1 MQIVKANENRLKRIL
16 KSSRITFFLL
26 LVSIIELLLR
36 YSLRNYVTGDY
47 TIFLQSW
54 FKTIKHA
61 GGIVALKSQV
71 GDYNILYQFVISLF
85 TYIPIRNLYLYK
97 FLSTIFDF
105 LMAISAS
112 YLTVRLMN
120 TSEDEK
126 KKIFALTYA
135 MVLSL
140 PTVFLNS
147 GLWAQCDSIY
157 TTFILLSLLMLIKE
171 KYVYSFISLGVA
183 FAFKFQTIFIIP
195 FFLFIWLIKKR
206 IYIWHFLIVI
216 LTFWLSGL
224 PAYIFGRDLL
234 APFKIYLNQTHTYN
248 YLFMNYYN
256 FSGLIGAKGN
266 TPQNFYQLSK
276 AFILITML
284 VLIIG
289 YMYLLYIDKFSDFN
303 LIGIATWT
311 IYTCVVFLPAIHERY
326 AYPVDIL
333 LLIMAI
339 VNRKY
344 LIVAIPE
351 LINSFLS
358 YERYLFMNNSN
369 IVILSYIAVIIYLMF
384 TVMLFL
390 NCKHRVSKDSL
401 ITFNKE

>member
-1 MQIVKANENRLKRIL
+1 MQIFEVSEKRLKRIL
-16 KSSRITFFLL
+16 INHRFTLFLL

-36 YSLRNYVTGDY
+36 YFLRNFVTEDY

-54 FKTIKHA
+54 FKTIKHM
-61 GGIVALKSQV
+61 GGVIALKGQV
-71 GDYNILYQFVISLF
+71 GDYNILYQFAISLL

-97 FLSTIFDF
+97 LLSTIFDF

-120 TSEDEK
+120 TSEDEN

-135 MVLSL
+135 LVLSL
-140 PTVFLNS
+140 PTVFFNS

-183 FAFKFQTIFIIP
+183 FAFKFQTIFIMP
-195 FFLFIWLIKKR
+195 FFLFVWLIKKR
-206 IYIWHFLIVI
+206 IYIWHFLIII

-248 YLFMNYYN
+248 HLFMNYYN

-289 YMYLLYIDKFSDFN
+289 YMYLLYIDKFSNFS
-303 LIGIATWT
+303 LIGVATWT
-311 IYTCVVFLPAIHERY
+311 IYTCVVFLPSIHERY

-333 LLIMAI
+333 LLIIAI
-339 VNRKY
+339 VNKKY
-344 LIVAIPE
+344 LIVAVPE
-351 LINSFLS
+351 LINTFLS
-358 YERYLFMNNSN
+358 YDRYLFKNTPN
-369 IVILSYIAVIIYLMF
+369 IVILSYIVSRAV
-384 TVMLFL
+384 L
-390 NCKHRVSKDSL
+390 NCRFMAV
-401 ITFNKE
+401 

>member
-1 MQIVKANENRLKRIL
+1 MQIFEVSEKRLKRIL
-16 KSSRITFFLL
+16 INHRFTLFLL
-26 LVSIIELLLR
+26 LVSVIELLLR
-36 YSLRNYVTGDY
+36 YSLRNFVTGDY

-54 FKTIKHA
+54 FKTIKHM
-61 GGIVALKSQV
+61 GGVIALKSQV
-71 GDYNILYQFVISLF
+71 GDYNILYQFAISLL

-97 FLSTIFDF
+97 LLSTIFDF

-135 MVLSL
+135 LVLSL

-206 IYIWHFLIVI
+206 IYIWHFLIII

-248 YLFMNYYN
+248 HLFMNYYN

-289 YMYLLYIDKFSDFN
+289 YIYLLYIDKFSNFN
-303 LIGIATWT
+303 LIGVATWT

-339 VNRKY
+339 VNKKY
-344 LIVAIPE
+344 LIVAVPE
-351 LINSFLS
+351 LINTFLS
-358 YERYLFMNNSN
+358 YDRYLFKNTPN
-369 IVILSYIAVIIYLMF
+369 IVILSYIAVIIYLIF

-390 NCKHRVSKDSL
+390 NCKHKGSKKSL
-401 ITFNKE
+401 IIFNKE